1 MYLRLMCAAL
11 ITFSFTIH
19 AMDQEVISPESLALL
34 MDTLTIHSLTTFNMQ
49 ELTLLLNSMN
59 LHRCKTKFEKIT
71 DLAFTLNICLI
82 KDSGYCKET
91 EPIAMDLAKV
101 QLVQSTRETLKNI
114 VRLSKHPSPNI
125 SLIERT
131 IHQISCFNLKY
142 LISTQGSALV
152 TQDVTSK
159 YKEEMLKT
167 LHS

>member
-19 AMDQEVISPESLALL
+19 AMDQEVINPESLTLL
-34 MDTLTIHSLTTFNMQ
+34 MDALTINSLTINMQ
-49 ELTLLLNSMN
+49 ELSLLLNSMN
-59 LHRCKTKFEKIT
+59 LHRCKTKFEKIA
-71 DLAFTLNICLI
+71 DLAFTLNVCFI

-101 QLVQSTRETLKNI
+101 QLVQTTRETLKNI
-114 VRLSKHPSPNI
+114 VRLSKHSSPDI
-125 SLIERT
+125 SLIEQT
-131 IHQISCFNLKY
+131 IHQINCFKLKY
-142 LISTQGSALV
+142 LTSTHGSALV
-152 TQDVTSK
+152 TQDMTSK